1 MKHTTNRGVSFS
13 LGVALLISVLD
24 QSVAPAQDGPQGAR
38 FAGTVVE
45 TTNASSYTY
54 VLIDTAKEKVWAAA
68 PQFDVKV
75 GDKVSFSD
83 GMAMQGFESKAL
95 HRKFDVVYFV
105 GSIETPGAEKD
116 ANPGHGH
123 GGGAI
128 PNDEVHAGVPRAATA
143 VGASA
148 PKLDFSGLKKADGGV
163 TVQELYEQKAKLEKK
178 EVTFRGK
185 VVKYNAQVMNKN
197 WLHVQDGTG
206 APGTNDITV
215 TTTDTA
221 HLGETVLVR
230 GTVVLNKD
238 FGYGYKYSLMVENA
252 KVSVESTK

>member
-1 MKHTTNRGVSFS
+1 MKHKSNLAVGFS
-13 LGVALLISVLD
+13 LAAALLISVLG
-24 QSVAPAQDGPQGAR
+24 QSVALAEDGPQGSR

-54 VLIDTAKEKVWAAA
+54 VLIDTGKEKVWAAA

-105 GSIETPGAEKD
+105 GSIETPGAGKA
-116 ANPGHGH
+116 ANPGPGH
-123 GGGAI
+123 GVGAV
-128 PNDEVHAGVPRAATA
+128 PNDEVHAGVGRAATA
-143 VGASA
+143 AGASA
-148 PKLDFSGLKKADGGV
+148 AKLDFSGLKKADGGV
-163 TVQELYEQKAKLEKK
+163 TVGELYEQKAKLEKK

-206 APGTNDITV
+206 AAGANDVTV
-215 TTTDTA
+215 TSTNTA
-221 HLGETVLVR
+221 HLGDTVLVR

-238 FGYGYKYSLMVENA
+238 YGYGYKYGLVVEDA
-252 KVSVESTK
+252 KVSVESAK